1 MRLITIDPRALKPN
15 PDPTR
20 RTAAAPQAD
29 ALLLATIKAV
39 GIVQPPII
47 SPQLDGGNGYYIQYG
62 HRRVSQAIA
71 AELAEIE
78 VLVADPETDKDALRA
93 IVENVAREGMNP
105 VDLWRSIERLVGLGW
120 TEESIAIALAQSV
133 RQVRKLRLPRER
145 PAGDARPNGSRRY
158 AERAAVARHRCRDR
172 RGTGRGLEEA

>member
-1 MRLITIDPRALKPN
+1 MRLMTVDPRALEPN
-15 PDPTR
+15 PDPMR
-20 RTAAAPQAD
+20 RTPATPQAD

-47 SPQLDGGNGYYIQYG
+47 SPQQDGGNGYYIQHG

-93 IVENVAREGMNP
+93 VVENVAREGKNP
-105 VDLWRSIERLVGLGW
+105 VDLWRSIERLVGLAPRRHHSAGLICSDNGPHLMW
-120 TEESIAIALAQSV
+120 KAPSFDPDKLSILGN
-133 RQVRKLRLPRER
+133 RLQE
-145 PAGDARPNGSRRY
+145 
-158 AERAAVARHRCRDR
+158 
-172 RGTGRGLEEA
+172 

>member
-1 MRLITIDPRALKPN
+1 MRLITIDPRALKPH

-20 RTAAAPQAD
+20 RTAKSAPQAD

-78 VLVADPETDKDALRA
+78 VLVADPERTRTRCARSSRMSRA
-93 IVENVAREGMNP
+93 
-105 VDLWRSIERLVGLGW
+105 
-120 TEESIAIALAQSV
+120 
-133 RQVRKLRLPRER
+133 
-145 PAGDARPNGSRRY
+145 
-158 AERAAVARHRCRDR
+158 RA
-172 RGTGRGLEEA
+172 